1 MGAPPIQHVQLRSSP
16 TLGVAEGRCRP
27 DEPGP
32 AILVDVQG
40 LRDRQG
46 RIKLE
51 VYPSNDSDF
60 LADDNVLLGAGKVF
74 RRVDLP
80 LPKQGPVRLC
90 VRVPRPGAYSLM
102 VLHDRDSNR
111 RFGMSVDGVGFSGNP
126 KLGWGKPG
134 SAATRMIAGPQKILV
149 KVVMNYRRGLAFRPL
164 KDVR

>member
-1 MGAPPIQHVQLRSSP
+1 MGTPSIQHVELRSNP
-16 TLGVAEGRCRP
+16 MLGVAEGRCRP
-27 DEPGP
+27 EEPGP

-60 LADDNVLLGAGKVF
+60 LADDNVLISAGKVF
-74 RRVDLP
+74 RRVDLA
-80 LPKQGPVRLC
+80 LPQQGPVRLC

-111 RFGMSVDGVGFSGNP
+111 RFGINVDGVGFSGNP
-126 KLGWGKPG
+126 RLGWRSPG
-134 SAATRMIAGPQKILV
+134 AAATRMLAGPQTTLI
-149 KVVMNYRRGLAFRPL
+149 KVVINYRRGLAFRPL
-164 KDVR
+164 KDAG